1 MSEEWIVVSP
11 VLSLLSGSFRGEQ
24 TIINKDE
31 PRMDTNRHK
40 LRSNYFNEKGAQ
52 MLLQSCFPGM
62 NSFLS

>member
-24 TIINKDE
+24 TILNKDK

-40 LRSNYFNEKGAQ
+40 
-52 MLLQSCFPGM
+52 
-62 NSFLS
+62 